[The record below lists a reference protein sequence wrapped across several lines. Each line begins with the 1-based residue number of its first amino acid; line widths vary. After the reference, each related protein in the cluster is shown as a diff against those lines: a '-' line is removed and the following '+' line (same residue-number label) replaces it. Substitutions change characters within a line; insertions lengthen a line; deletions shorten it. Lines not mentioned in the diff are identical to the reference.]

1 MSEISIR
8 RQHGKSLA
16 EARASADHMAAEL
29 SEEFDLSYA
38 WNGDVM
44 TFKRPGVNGELSVDE
59 REVDARPPPGLSPSS
74 RSSPPSNARSTAFSM
89 RTSRSDHACKLL
101 DQGCTASGV
110 PDRPG

>member
-59 REVDARPPPGLSPSS
+59 REVTLDLRLG
-74 RSSPPSNARSTAFSM
+74 F
-89 RTSRSDHACKLL
+89 LL
-101 DQGCTASGV
+101 LALKPAIEREVHRFFDENFAI
-110 PDRPG
+110 

>member
-29 SEEFDLSYA
+29 SEEFDLHYA

-44 TFKRPGVNGELSVDE
+44 TFKRPGVSGELSVDDREVALDLRLGFLLFALKPAIE
-59 REVDARPPPGLSPSS
+59 REVQRFFDE
-74 RSSPPSNARSTAFSM
+74 NF
-89 RTSRSDHACKLL
+89 
-101 DQGCTASGV
+101 AS
-110 PDRPG
+110 